1 MVWPAPSAV
10 IKLDTGLEGLSP
22 SSMASSARRAEE
34 LGFAGLM
41 TAEASHEPYLP
52 LMLAAEHTERIDLLT
67 GIALA
72 FTRSPMTTAYTAW
85 DLQRYT
91 KGRFILGLGTQIKA
105 HNEKRFSVPWD
116 RPGPRLRDL
125 VLSLRAIWDCWQNGG
140 RLRHEG
146 EFYKFSLMTPFFNPG
161 PQEHPGVPVYI
172 AGVNPYMCRLA
183 GELCD
188 GFHVHPI
195 HTVKYLTEVVRP
207 LVAEGAARSGRDPA
221 EVKYVSGCFVVFA
234 DSDEERERWTGVTKQ
249 QIAFYASTPAYKSI
263 LAVHGWEEL
272 GPRLTELSKAGKWED
287 MASLVSDEML
297 SVMAVIGRRD
307 EIAAKLIG
315 KYSGLLDRITLY
327 CGRDACGDDWW
338 SDLATRLAAGQA

>member
-1 MVWPAPSAV
+1 M
-10 IKLDTGLEGLSP
+10 IKLDTAVEGLSP
-22 SSMASSARRAEE
+22 SSMARSAKRAEE

-52 LMLAAEHTERIDLLT
+52 LMVAAEHSERVELLT

-85 DLQRYT
+85 DLQRYS

-105 HNEKRFSVPWD
+105 HNEKRFSVAWD

-125 VLSLRAIWDCWQNGG
+125 VLSLRAIWDVWQNGG
-140 RLRHEG
+140 RLRYEG
-146 EFYKFSLMTPFFNPG
+146 EFYRFTLMTPFFDPG
-161 PQEHPGVPVYI
+161 PQEHGSVPVYI

-195 HTVKYLTEVVRP
+195 HTVKYLNEVVRP
-207 LVAEGAARSGRDPA
+207 LVAEGAARSDRDPA
-221 EVKYVSGCFVVFA
+221 ELKYVSGCFVVFA
-234 DSDEERERWTGVTKQ
+234 DNDEEQERWTAMTKQ

-263 LAVHGWEEL
+263 LAVHGWEDL
-272 GPRLTELSKAGKWED
+272 GPQLTELSKAGKWED
-287 MASLVSDEML
+287 MAGLISDDML
-297 SVMAVIGRRD
+297 DQMAVTGARS
-307 EIAAKLIG
+307 EIAGKLVE
-315 KYSGLLDRITLY
+315 KYDGLLDRITLY
-327 CGRDACGDDWW
+327 CGRDAAEEDWW
-338 SDLATRLAAGQA
+338 SELAGKLAAAGS